1 MPRNHA
7 NRLLGYADDARLL
20 IVNADD
26 FGMCELVNEATL
38 RAMQE
43 GVVRSTSLMA
53 PWPGASEA
61 MRMLRENPDVPFGVH
76 LTVVCDMPGY
86 IRDSSLTSVFGS
98 ERGAPRPHG
107 VVVRD
112 VAAVAGLSGRGRKK
126 RFRAEPLRGGRPG
139 HEGRCRA

>member
-76 LTVVCDMPGY
+76 LTVVCDMPGS
-86 IRDSSLTSVFGS
+86 IRDSSLTSVFRVRARRASPPRGCRS
-98 ERGAPRPHG
+98 RRCRRCWTFGAGPEKKIPGRTAERRPARTRGAM
-107 VVVRD
+107 
-112 VAAVAGLSGRGRKK
+112 
-126 RFRAEPLRGGRPG
+126 
-139 HEGRCRA
+139 